1 MAPLPPAS
9 NASETALD
17 SDTTSSP
24 KASNDLTLG
33 TGATVT
39 PLSNGLTVIHQEMPT
54 PTVVV
59 DVWVRAGASVEPAE
73 WSGMAHFLEHMVF
86 KGTQRLQP
94 GEFDWVI
101 EGQGGV
107 TNAATSHDYA
117 HFYITVAAEALP
129 QTLPYLADLLLGAAI
144 PADEFV
150 RERQVVLE
158 EIRQAYDDPDWVG
171 YQALCELLYGAHAYG
186 RAVLGTPDVLNAR
199 LPEEMRRFH
208 QAHYQPENM
217 TVVIAGGIE
226 KSAALAL
233 IEPTFNQFATPLWC
247 PQAETVPLPMPTH
260 QKQTLQLPNLE
271 QGRLTMAWLG
281 PGVAQLD
288 VACGL
293 DLLSLL
299 LGGGRTSRLVR
310 DLREERQIVQSVSS
324 EFSLQQS
331 CSVLSVSVYLEEE
344 RLALVE
350 KIVCDRIQE
359 FTDTLI
365 PDAELARAK
374 RLLLNDYAFSTETP
388 GQIAGLYGYYA
399 TIADLSLAAAYPQQ
413 VSAMT
418 AKSLQQIASQY
429 VRADQYTAVVLQSM

>member
-39 PLSNGLTVIHQEMPT
+39 QLSNGLTVIHQEMPT

-418 AKSLQQIASQY
+418 AKSL
-429 VRADQYTAVVLQSM
+429 